1 MLKLLVLYAS
11 ALLTLPLSNDCGFF
25 PSLNGDCVLVACRP
39 GDVLSLVVHTGDG
52 AATRVQIEADIAR
65 DGVPTGPASWS
76 PSSDRVALEI
86 GLDEEPGI
94 LLIDLKGQPMAVF
107 VDRALVDSN
116 VSGTQPQWDA
126 SGKWLIFATSGTGDW
141 ENEGVYGYRVSDGA
155 LFRLASALPRR
166 LKVAGD
172 FVYLERADH
181 ADPSKVH
188 LVALRLQTLLEAGTR
203 MGDSSSKRRL
213 QKH

>member
-1 MLKLLVLYAS
+1 MLTLLVLCAN
-11 ALLTLPLSNDCGFF
+11 ALLTLPLSSDCVFS
-25 PSLNGDCVLVACRP
+25 PSLSGDRVLVACRP
-39 GDVLSLVVHTGDG
+39 ADVLSVVVHTADG
-52 AATRVQIEADIAR
+52 AETRVQLEGDIAR
-65 DGVPTGPASWS
+65 EGVPTGPAAWS
-76 PSSDRVALEI
+76 PSNDRVALEI

-94 LLIDLKGQPMAVF
+94 LLIDLKGQPTGVF

-141 ENEGVYGYRVSDGA
+141 RNEGVYGYRVADGA
-155 LFRLASALPRR
+155 VFRLASALPKR

-172 FVYLERADH
+172 FVYLERADR

-188 LVALRLQTLLEAGTR
+188 LVALRLQTLLQAGTR
-203 MGDSSSKRRL
+203 IGNSSSRRRL
-213 QKH
+213 QKR